1 MSKRI
6 FQIECCK
13 AFKNRWFFISLI
25 ISGVFAFCGAYIM
38 ISNYFF
44 RIDMWKLL
52 MDENGVFIKNPHV
65 NAETV
70 FNSWIGGDVGTWS
83 ASTFFFLFPML
94 AVVPYGWSLISEL
107 KSGYIKNIFTR
118 MDRRDYLR
126 AKYLAAFLAGGVSV
140 VLPMLMNFLT
150 VACFIPMRMPEASE
164 DMYYGVF
171 GGSLWAE
178 IFYTCPI
185 LYVLLYL
192 VLDFVFAGLWATVSL
207 SVAYFVKNKATAI
220 FGPYLFLLFFHFVT
234 SVLFV
239 WDLRVDVTPI
249 NFIRAT
255 EITYFCTVSR

>member
-1 MSKRI
+1 M
-6 FQIECCK
+6 
-13 AFKNRWFFISLI
+13 
-25 ISGVFAFCGAYIM
+25 
-38 ISNYFF
+38 
-44 RIDMWKLL
+44 
-52 MDENGVFIKNPHV
+52 
-65 NAETV
+65 
-70 FNSWIGGDVGTWS
+70 
-83 ASTFFFLFPML
+83 
-94 AVVPYGWSLISEL
+94 
-107 KSGYIKNIFTR
+107 
-118 MDRRDYLR
+118 
-126 AKYLAAFLAGGVSV
+126 
-140 VLPMLMNFLT
+140 PMLMNFLT

-255 EITYFCTVSR
+255 EITYPSNIWIILAELALLVVLDIFVLYRGEVKDVL

>member
-1 MSKRI
+1 M
-6 FQIECCK
+6 
-13 AFKNRWFFISLI
+13 
-25 ISGVFAFCGAYIM
+25 
-38 ISNYFF
+38 
-44 RIDMWKLL
+44 
-52 MDENGVFIKNPHV
+52 
-65 NAETV
+65 
-70 FNSWIGGDVGTWS
+70 
-83 ASTFFFLFPML
+83 
-94 AVVPYGWSLISEL
+94 
-107 KSGYIKNIFTR
+107 
-118 MDRRDYLR
+118 
-126 AKYLAAFLAGGVSV
+126 
-140 VLPMLMNFLT
+140 PMLMNFLT

-239 WDLRVDVTPI
+239 WDLQ
-249 NFIRAT
+249 
-255 EITYFCTVSR
+255 C